1 MGIFLSIQELAK
13 RYRVSTKT
21 IYTMKK
27 HGRLPAPLRVGRSV
41 RWDMNDITEW
51 EKNAKEVK

>member
-27 HGRLPAPLRVGRSV
+27 AGRLPAPLRVGRSV
-41 RWDMNDITEW
+41 RWDMNDIPEW